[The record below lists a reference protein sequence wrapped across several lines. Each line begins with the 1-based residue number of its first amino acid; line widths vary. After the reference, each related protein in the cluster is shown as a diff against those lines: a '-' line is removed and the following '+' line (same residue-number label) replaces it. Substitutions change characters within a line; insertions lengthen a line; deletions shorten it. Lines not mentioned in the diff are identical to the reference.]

1 MRNALQVRTAIPILG
16 GNFPPR
22 LDYRPMSRF
31 FLVLTFFLF
40 FVSPAYAEQPMS
52 VAILNLEGENVDGD
66 LINTLSSIIRH
77 EAQQLDRYQ
86 VVNKFEINFQDVLL
100 VLGCSADSTTCLRQA
115 AEQVNARVLMFGKIA
130 RKGTTYSLTL
140 TVFDSETGKTLDK
153 LSRTINTA
161 NEDPVVQ
168 IRKEIEA
175 FFAKDRAAPTSRLQ
189 IGSNV
194 SDARILI
201 EDTFVGNVPL
211 ERKGLPAG
219 RYKIEVNHPDYES
232 WETIVELKDGA
243 DINLWAPLK
252 PRKTA
257 APLAT
262 ESTTPT
268 EKGTAQS
275 TEISKG
281 TEGERVSSVN
291 WGAWSAIGVGAAALA
306 GSGVFAYLMVDVED
320 QIADE
325 SGAGSLTAARYS
337 ELSDRGNSYETTHRV
352 LLGVGAACV
361 VGGVIWLLVEP
372 GGEATT
378 AALGLTPTGVVGT
391 VTW

>member
-1 MRNALQVRTAIPILG
+1 MRNPLQVRMAFPILLG
-16 GNFPPR
+16 SFPPR
-22 LDYRPMSRF
+22 LDYGPMSRF
-31 FLVLTFFLF
+31 LLVLTFFLF
-40 FVSPAYAEQPMS
+40 FVTPAYAEPPKS

-115 AEQVNARVLMFGKIA
+115 AEQVNARVLMFGKIG
-130 RKGTTYSLTL
+130 RKGSTYSLTL
-140 TVFDSETGKTLDK
+140 NVFDSESGKTIDR
-153 LSRTINTA
+153 LSRTINAA
-161 NEDPVVQ
+161 NEDPVVL

-175 FFAKDRAAPTSRLQ
+175 FFAKDRAVATSRLQ

-252 PRKTA
+252 PRRTA
-257 APLAT
+257 TTAVT
-262 ESTTPT
+262 EVTSPIDSTPT
-268 EKGTAQS
+268 TNI
-275 TEISKG
+275 EISKG
-281 TEGERVSSVN
+281 TEGERVSTVN
-291 WGAWSAIGVGAAALA
+291 WGAWSAIGVGAASLV

-337 ELSDRGNSYETTHRV
+337 ELSDRGNNYETTHRV

-361 VGGVIWLLVEP
+361 VGGVVWLLVEP

-378 AALGLTPTGVVGT
+378 ASLGLTPTGVVGT